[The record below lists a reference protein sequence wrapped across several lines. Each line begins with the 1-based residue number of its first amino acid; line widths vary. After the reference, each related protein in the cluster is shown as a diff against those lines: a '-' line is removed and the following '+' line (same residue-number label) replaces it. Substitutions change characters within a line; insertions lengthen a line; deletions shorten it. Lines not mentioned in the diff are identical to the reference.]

1 MSDEN
6 ALAKEIPADAANH
19 AFDLTAID
27 RNGRD
32 PLVPATAPAPAR
44 AAAHAAFSVL
54 WSIEG
59 DETSR

>member
-32 PLVPATAPAPAR
+32 PLVPAPAPAR

-54 WSIEG
+54 WWIEG